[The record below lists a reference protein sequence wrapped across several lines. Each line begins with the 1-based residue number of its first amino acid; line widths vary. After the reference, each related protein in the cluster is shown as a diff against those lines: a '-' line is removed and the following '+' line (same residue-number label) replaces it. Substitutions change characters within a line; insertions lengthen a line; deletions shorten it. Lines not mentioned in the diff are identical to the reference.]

1 MNRRIAVLALPLCL
15 TACGGG
21 GDESRD
27 HEDAGPAKPAPQ
39 LTVDLYG
46 DSIGAGY
53 AVEVTPAE
61 RIALIRPTWGVM
73 DYSVYGLR
81 LSELMEVFPTIP
93 RTAQFVALALGFN
106 DANEEDPHFE
116 TNLRTAIE
124 IVIREGRTPVISGLV
139 GVHAPTPLMVRY
151 NAVTHRLAD
160 EYGLEHA
167 GWGESFQPGDVNP
180 DGIHRT
186 QEASD
191 RLAALLAS
199 AIERAAQKKIARG
212 GVAQR

>member
-1 MNRRIAVLALPLCL
+1 MNRRFAMLALPLCL

-21 GDESRD
+21 GDEK
-27 HEDAGPAKPAPQ
+27 EQPEALEPPKPPPQ

-53 AVEVTPAE
+53 GVEITPAK
-61 RIALIRPTWGVM
+61 RIALMRPTWGVM

-81 LSELMEVFPTIP
+81 LSELMEVFPSIP
-93 RTAQFVALALGFN
+93 RTATYVALALGFN
-106 DANEEDPHFE
+106 DANGGDPNFE
-116 TNLRTAIE
+116 ANLRAAIE
-124 IVIREGRTPVISGLV
+124 ILIREGRTPVLSGLA
-139 GVHAPTPLMVRY
+139 GVRAPTPLMVRY
-151 NAVTHRLAD
+151 NAATHRLAR

-167 GWGESFQPGDVNP
+167 GWGESFRPEDVNP

-191 RLAALLAS
+191 RLAALLTS
-199 AIERAAQKKIARG
+199 AIERAAQRKKSSPSS
-212 GVAQR
+212 